1 MCWQKRL
8 SELDISS
15 KNQLS
20 KEREHRRCSIQQQ
33 LDKSSS
39 TENQLLEI
47 IEGLEIMNDELVD
60 EAKQA
65 KKERRVAIKLY
76 EKSKDVASA
85 CLEKLLTEKEAKK
98 HLKDELASLLK
109 IQQSQQILLDN
120 YKTMIEGFKSLK
132 LSLKQE
138 VKVGWRG
145 GARWPLW
152 VTEVCCELIV
162 NGSPPSEI
170 PSSIGTLTATFYGK
184 EPKKLPSINYV
195 HQCQVLVQVIGET
208 ITAMKCPNW
217 AQIFFDSTAQRQVPF
232 TAIVVSLMDDG
243 PDSIDPIIVS
253 SCFVLEDETSE
264 KQVDGIVNKV
274 SCHYRWC
281 ICIVYFDMANM
292 LYRLINSLKN
302 RLIRLSKIVQRDC
315 PDLIEM
321 LPSPDDIDITKLGV
335 HAGLITTDSCNAAQ
349 KARRLLQHKIG

>member
-1 MCWQKRL
+1 MLTISNKLKDQCVIWQKRL

-47 IEGLEIMNDELVD
+47 IEGLEIMIDELVD

-85 CLEKLLTEKEAKK
+85 HLEKLLTEKEAKK

-120 YKTMIEGFKSLK
+120 YKTMIEGFKSSK

-152 VTEVCCELIV
+152 VTEVCCELQNPIQHRNIDCNFLRRGAQEV
-162 NGSPPSEI
+162 TLDQLCPPMSSPC
-170 PSSIGTLTATFYGK
+170 SSHWRDDHRN
-184 EPKKLPSINYV
+184 E
-195 HQCQVLVQVIGET
+195 
-208 ITAMKCPNW
+208 
-217 AQIFFDSTAQRQVPF
+217 
-232 TAIVVSLMDDG
+232 VS
-243 PDSIDPIIVS
+243 
-253 SCFVLEDETSE
+253 
-264 KQVDGIVNKV
+264 
-274 SCHYRWC
+274 
-281 ICIVYFDMANM
+281 
-292 LYRLINSLKN
+292 
-302 RLIRLSKIVQRDC
+302 
-315 PDLIEM
+315 
-321 LPSPDDIDITKLGV
+321 
-335 HAGLITTDSCNAAQ
+335 
-349 KARRLLQHKIG
+349 

>member
-1 MCWQKRL
+1 
-8 SELDISS
+8 
-15 KNQLS
+15 
-20 KEREHRRCSIQQQ
+20 
-33 LDKSSS
+33 
-39 TENQLLEI
+39 
-47 IEGLEIMNDELVD
+47 MNDELVD

-170 PSSIGTLTATFYGK
+170 PSSIGTLTATFYGE

>member
-1 MCWQKRL
+1 MHGGR
-8 SELDISS
+8 S
-15 KNQLS
+15 
-20 KEREHRRCSIQQQ
+20 
-33 LDKSSS
+33 
-39 TENQLLEI
+39 
-47 IEGLEIMNDELVD
+47 G
-60 EAKQA
+60 
-65 KKERRVAIKLY
+65 
-76 EKSKDVASA
+76 
-85 CLEKLLTEKEAKK
+85 
-98 HLKDELASLLK
+98 LLK
-109 IQQSQQILLDN
+109 S
-120 YKTMIEGFKSLK
+120 
-132 LSLKQE
+132 
-138 VKVGWRG
+138 VVR
-145 GARWPLW
+145 
-152 VTEVCCELIV
+152 C
-162 NGSPPSEI
+162 EI
-170 PSSIGTLTATFYGK
+170 PSSIGTLTATFYGE

-195 HQCQVLVQVIGET
+195 RQCQVLVQVIGET
-208 ITAMKCPNW
+208 ITAIKCPNW
-217 AQIFFDSTAQRQVPF
+217 AQIFFDSTTRRQVPF

-253 SCFVLEDETSE
+253 SCVVLEDETSE